1 MFSNHFFPH
10 EQFVSTVVS
19 NDFVSAGTGGDA
31 LYAGDFKESGGM
43 VGRGIRAGARMQSMH
58 KLMHDR
64 TIGGTIG
71 KVFGE
76 VPGARPSLKL
86 GWGIWGIRQG
96 LLIMRIVVFQQIA
109 IIAI

>member
-31 LYAGDFKESGGM
+31 LYAGDFKESGNM
-43 VGRGIRAGARMQSMH
+43 VGRGIRAGARMESMH

-64 TIGGTIG
+64 TIGGTMAKCSG
-71 KVFGE
+71 RYPEHG
-76 VPGARPSLKL
+76 RL
-86 GWGIWGIRQG
+86 
-96 LLIMRIVVFQQIA
+96 
-109 IIAI
+109 